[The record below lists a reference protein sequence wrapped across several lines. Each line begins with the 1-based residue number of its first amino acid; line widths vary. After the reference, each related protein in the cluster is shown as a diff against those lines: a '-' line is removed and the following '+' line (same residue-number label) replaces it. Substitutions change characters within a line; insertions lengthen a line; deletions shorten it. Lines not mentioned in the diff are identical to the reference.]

1 MTARRDSPLGRAV
14 GGVAFLLILAW
25 TVGGQST
32 LGRID
37 PALALP
43 WMPLPALLLAW
54 LQRHTPPPARRR
66 TIGLGLALLA
76 IAQALLALALSARTP
91 WPQVALAA
99 LGWALILVLADV
111 VLQRLRGKIVALLLA
126 VTIAAGWFA
135 GSHWLLATLYRPAA
149 ADGPPA
155 TVLTGLPL
163 RWSAAADLSA
173 MLTAGLNEDPVLV
186 RLDAAGPTRLV
197 DSVIDSPPPRG
208 GALFL
213 AHPRAVSPQ
222 ELVAIDRFVR
232 EGGRAVILADAL
244 TSWPMRHPLGD
255 PRNPPITSL
264 LTPLLD
270 HWGVA
275 LDAVAATDRRPVPID
290 IDGAR
295 LRLVTAGRFGHL
307 PSACRAYADARV
319 AFCRIGRGTAWLV
332 GDADLLFGPLWQP
345 APRWAAHLRRADTM
359 EWLARQ
365 LWPDAPTAAL
375 QPLWIRAAAE

>member
-1 MTARRDSPLGRAV
+1 LGRAV

-43 WMPLPALLLAW
+43 WMPLPALFLAW
-54 LQRHTPPPARRR
+54 FQRRDPQPARRR
-66 TIGLGLALLA
+66 TIGLSLALLA
-76 IAQALLALALSARTP
+76 IAQVLLALALSGRHP
-91 WPQVALAA
+91 WLQIALAA
-99 LGWALILVLADV
+99 LGWATILMAADV
-111 VLQRLRGKIVALLLA
+111 VLQWLRGRVLTLLLA
-126 VTIAAGWFA
+126 ATIAAGWFA

-155 TVLTGLPL
+155 TLLTGLPL

-173 MLTAGLNEDPVLV
+173 MLAAGLNEDPALV
-186 RLDAAGPTRLV
+186 RLDAAGPLRLV
-197 DSVIDSPPPRG
+197 DSVIDSPPPPG

-222 ELVAIDRFVR
+222 ELVAIDSFVR

-255 PRNPPITSL
+255 PRNPPVTSL

-270 HWGVA
+270 HWGVT
-275 LDAVAATDRRPVPID
+275 LDAVAATDRRPVPIEV
-290 IDGAR
+290 DGAR
-295 LRLVTAGRFGHL
+295 LRLFTAGRFRHL
-307 PSACRAYADARV
+307 PSTCQVYAGGRV

-345 APRWAAHLRRADTM
+345 APRWAAHLRQADTM

-365 LWPDAPTAAL
+365 LWSDAPTAPL
-375 QPLWIRAAAE
+375 QPLWIRATTE